1 MDSAATPFLV
11 PLDPPPLKL
20 GLTFCFWAFWVSF
33 SLTTGGFA
41 WGLYQARHSARD
53 LALVGADYYPHYEV
67 LWLLC
72 LALINRL
79 RRDDDHPAGGSARVR
94 LATLAVSLLLSASI
108 TLCVM
113 GATPSLAH
121 KVALCVLNGLSF
133 GLAFYFLF
141 RRSRCPC
148 RLLELTLLFS
158 SLSCFIVVWVWSV

>member
-11 PLDPPPLKL
+11 PLDPPPPKL

-79 RRDDDHPAGGSARVR
+79 RRDDDHPAGVR
-94 LATLAVSLLLSASI
+94 LATLAVSLLLSTSI